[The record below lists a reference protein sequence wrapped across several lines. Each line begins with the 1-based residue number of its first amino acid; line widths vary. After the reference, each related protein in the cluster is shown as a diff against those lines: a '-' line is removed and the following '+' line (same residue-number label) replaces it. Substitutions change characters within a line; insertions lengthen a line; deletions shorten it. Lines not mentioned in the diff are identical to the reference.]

1 MASLLERTEI
11 GALVSEKREIIS
23 VPDTAT
29 VLDALELMN
38 ANGIVALPVA
48 APPGKWLGAG
58 GANIV
63 DGEKQYIVSS
73 YSSL

>member
-38 ANGIVALPVA
+38 ANNIIALPVA
-48 APPGKWLGAG
+48 APPGKWLGLVAPTSLTG
-58 GANIV
+58 R
-63 DGEKQYIVSS
+63 SS
-73 YSSL
+73 T